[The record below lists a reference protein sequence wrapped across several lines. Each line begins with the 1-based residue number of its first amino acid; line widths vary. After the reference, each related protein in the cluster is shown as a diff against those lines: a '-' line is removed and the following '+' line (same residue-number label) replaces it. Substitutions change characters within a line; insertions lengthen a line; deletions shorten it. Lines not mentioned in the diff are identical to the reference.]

1 MECTVQCTAGFT
13 AKDVSARSTRSG
25 GAMALLC
32 AGIDGDRIRLIGR
45 WRSNEM
51 QRYLHVQAQPVM
63 IGVAAAMLRGGMFS
77 FTPGA
82 APTLPAPALPAGAPP
97 F

>member
-1 MECTVQCTAGFT
+1 
-13 AKDVSARSTRSG
+13 
-25 GAMALLC
+25 MALLC

-45 WRSNEM
+45 WRSDEM
-51 QRYLHVQAQPVM
+51 YYRYLHVHAQPIM
-63 IGVAAAMLRGGMFS
+63 NGIAAAMLRGSLFS

-82 APTLPAPALPAGAPP
+82 APTLPAPALPAGTPP